1 MILIQLMPIYIFYG
15 NWSSQS
21 FRKEFSRKEFERRRK
36 GGQSQGST
44 AYYEAQGYFIRK
56 RQTITGFSKLYL
68 IESQKHSSE
77 LSIVETLHYEF
88 CVVYLSVLNEVKGAP

>member
-1 MILIQLMPIYIFYG
+1 MPIYIFYG

-44 AYYEAQGYFIRK
+44 AYYEA
-56 RQTITGFSKLYL
+56 
-68 IESQKHSSE
+68 
-77 LSIVETLHYEF
+77 
-88 CVVYLSVLNEVKGAP
+88 